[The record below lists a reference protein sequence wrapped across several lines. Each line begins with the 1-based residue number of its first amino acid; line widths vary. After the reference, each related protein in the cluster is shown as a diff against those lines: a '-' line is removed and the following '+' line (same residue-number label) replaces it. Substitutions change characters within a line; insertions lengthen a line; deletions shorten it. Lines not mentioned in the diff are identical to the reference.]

1 MKAKELLAQLNLD
14 DYEKIFHALGVQE
27 IRKTDSYWIVPT
39 LCHNLDISSASY
51 KLYFYLD
58 TKTTFCFTECQKT
71 RDIIALVSDRWRLEG
86 KQDFTFLQVLEW
98 ICGVCGIN
106 GAEKVGSQGFT
117 QPAWKSRLSVYNVD
131 KKSHYLGKRYD
142 KSILRFLSPYHS
154 PVFLNDGISE
164 STMEKFGIGFYA
176 PNNQITIPVYDLDGE
191 LIGIHCRNLNQKELD
206 KGKKYIP
213 LRTVSGLDYRF
224 KTNEVLY
231 GMNMNYP
238 VIEQRKQIQL
248 FESPKAVLQL
258 DSMYDTPSTA
268 VGMFGLNLGK
278 NRRSMII
285 EAGVSEVIIGID
297 KDYETEDSKEF
308 DKFIS
313 SAKKIARL
321 FKGYARC
328 SVLYDKDNLLANK
341 NSPTDCGREV
351 YEKLMADRMV
361 VEG

>member
-1 MKAKELLAQLNLD
+1 MMNSKEILQKLSLD
-14 DYEKIFHALGVQE
+14 DYEKILYGLGVKDIQ
-27 IRKTDSYWIVPT
+27 KLQDYWIT
-39 LCHNLDISSASY
+39 QTICHNLYASNASN

-58 TKTTFCFTECQKT
+58 TKSFFCFTECQKS
-71 RDIIALVSDRWRLEG
+71 RNIIDLIIDRWNLEG
-86 KQDFTFLQVLEW
+86 KQFNFPQVLQY
-98 ICGVCGIN
+98 ICDICHIN
-106 GAEKVGSQGFT
+106 NENTSNNKIIYPS
-117 QPAWKSRLSVYNVD
+117 WKKRLEVYNVPHT
-131 KKSHYLGKRYD
+131 SHYLGKRYD

-176 PNNQITIPVYDLDGE
+176 PDNQITIPVYDLDGE

-238 VIEQRKQIQL
+238 VIEKRKQIQL

-268 VGMFGLNLGK
+268 VGMFGLNLGR

-328 SVLYDKDNLLANK
+328 SVLYDKDNLLASK
-341 NSPTDCGREV
+341 NSPTDRGREV